1 MYILPSGTMFSGD
14 FEAGEFASRGV
25 IIYVDGGSYD
35 GALDGR
41 RSNRGH
47 LDPTHLSLV
56 VRLLLLLLLPLPCP
70 CSEFSPFHCAPDSH
84 PHPAQAS
91 STSCAAAA
99 GVFTKRPRATS
110 ALGLG

>member
-41 RSNRGH
+41 CSNRGH
-47 LDPTHLSLV
+47 LDPTRLAV
-56 VRLLLLLLLPLPCP
+56 VRRLLLLLLVLLHVPLFLILTLPL
-70 CSEFSPFHCAPDSH
+70 CA
-84 PHPAQAS
+84 
-91 STSCAAAA
+91 
-99 GVFTKRPRATS
+99 
-110 ALGLG
+110 

>member
-47 LDPTHLSLV
+47 LGPSRLTLV
-56 VRLLLLLLLPLPCP
+56 LRLLLLLLLLLPVPLLLILTLP
-70 CSEFSPFHCAPDSH
+70 
-84 PHPAQAS
+84 
-91 STSCAAAA
+91 
-99 GVFTKRPRATS
+99 
-110 ALGLG
+110 LGA